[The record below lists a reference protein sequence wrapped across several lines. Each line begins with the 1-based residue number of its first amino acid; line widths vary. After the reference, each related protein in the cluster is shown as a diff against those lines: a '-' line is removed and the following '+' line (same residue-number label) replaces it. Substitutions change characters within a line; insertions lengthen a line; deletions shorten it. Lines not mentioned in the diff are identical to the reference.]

1 MALFTIIPHKVVLT
15 VVTISNK
22 GSSLKAGNISLTHKQ
37 MFSTLTSKVQIIT
50 KESPQILSL
59 WTISLRSTIEMKT
72 SEQHFA
78 TVFCAVNCDYDE
90 VISLKLKQYVFI

>member
-22 GSSLKAGNISLTHKQ
+22 ASLTKAGNILLTHKQ
-37 MFSTLTSKVQIIT
+37 MFSTLTSKDEIIT
-50 KESPQILSL
+50 KENPQILSL
-59 WTISLRSTIEMKT
+59 RTISSRATIEMKT

-78 TVFCAVNCDYDE
+78 TVRFSV
-90 VISLKLKQYVFI
+90 L